1 MFGIG
6 GWEFVFIAVLAL
18 LLFGPDK
25 LPQFARTL
33 GRFMRDI
40 KRYQALMESTVRGEI
55 LAADPDLQK
64 KDAFQTGKEFRERV
78 AGGGFTKASAA
89 ASKTA
94 AAEEAEPDD
103 AETASEPAVFVEE
116 GEPISAI
123 TGEIADDEPATA
135 VDADEG
141 EGERD

>member
-64 KDAFQTGKEFRERV
+64 KDA
-78 AGGGFTKASAA
+78 
-89 ASKTA
+89 
-94 AAEEAEPDD
+94 
-103 AETASEPAVFVEE
+103 
-116 GEPISAI
+116 
-123 TGEIADDEPATA
+123 
-135 VDADEG
+135 
-141 EGERD
+141 